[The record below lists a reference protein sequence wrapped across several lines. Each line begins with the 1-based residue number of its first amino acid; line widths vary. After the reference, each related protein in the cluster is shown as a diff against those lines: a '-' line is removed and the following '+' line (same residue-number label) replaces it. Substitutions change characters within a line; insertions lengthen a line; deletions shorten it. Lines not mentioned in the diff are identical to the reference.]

1 MNLGLILI
9 CGVLAL
15 KAAELP
21 VELAPGSQLRSVDVV
36 LDCHYIEE
44 AVGGFPGAFAGSF
57 SSDPA
62 TLVLRG
68 VSIADDGSLD
78 SVTNYEAPGTNTD
91 SASPIIFEVSETLV
105 PIPYAE
111 SLLHADCAG
120 EKVTCEISPYSL
132 HLADEGPSQA
142 SWFMGTLKLSSG
154 ISIALVLK
162 VSSVREED
170 ERMAILH
177 PRLKVPISKEGT
189 VLTTALQPAGWDLLV
204 GRHMSNPST
213 QHGQSVHSM
222 LPPVE
227 FQLSSRTPTLR
238 TRLGTSVTLD
248 CSFALASSSPLA
260 SLEWRLQ
267 HRGSGRRV
275 FHYQAGDVAQAE
287 QSTAHVDVVQLLET
301 GDASLSLHGVGVG
314 DEGTY
319 ICLVSTPQ
327 HQAQNIIQLQLVEP
341 PRVRLFPEL
350 VSREGDGATTLTCEI
365 SGYYPLDV
373 SVKWTREAPDDKDKI
388 PISGSSTYFSSHR
401 QAQDGTYGI
410 NSYLSINTAI
420 ELGPVTYSCHVSHL
434 ALEEPIT
441 ASAQLRTPEHKTS
454 NGLVGTFIATF
465 IFLAA
470 LVGLMLRR
478 RKTVDPKS
486 EESLETSG

>member
-1 MNLGLILI
+1 FLSFS
-9 CGVLAL
+9 
-15 KAAELP
+15 AELP
-21 VELAPGSQLRSVDVV
+21 GEPAPGFQLRSVDVV

-78 SVTNYEAPGTNTD
+78 SVTNYEVPGTSAD
-91 SASPIIFEVSETLV
+91 STSPIIFEVSETLV

-120 EKVTCEISPYSL
+120 EEVTCEISPYSL
-132 HLADEGPSQA
+132 HVADEMLTQA

-154 ISIALVLK
+154 LSIALVLK
-162 VSSVREED
+162 VRSDREED
-170 ERMAILH
+170 GGVAVLH
-177 PRLKVPISKEGT
+177 PRLKVPVSNEGT
-189 VLTTALQPAGWDLLV
+189 VLTT
-204 GRHMSNPST
+204 
-213 QHGQSVHSM
+213 
-222 LPPVE
+222 VE
-227 FQLSSRTPTLR
+227 FQLSSHTPALR
-238 TRLGTSVTLD
+238 ARLGSSVSLD
-248 CSFALASSSPLA
+248 CSFALAPSSPLA

-275 FHYQAGDVAQAE
+275 FHYQAGDTVQAE
-287 QSTAHVDVVQLLET
+287 QPGAQVDVVQLLET
-301 GDASLSLHGVGVG
+301 GDASLRLHGVRVG

-350 VSREGDGATTLTCEI
+350 VSREGNGVSTLTCEI

-373 SVKWTREAPDDKDKI
+373 SVTWTRQAPDDKGKV
-388 PISGSSTYFSSHR
+388 PVSGSSTYFSSHR
-401 QAQDGTYGI
+401 QAQDGTYSV
-410 NSYLSINTAI
+410 NSYLSINTAT
-420 ELGPVTYSCHVSHL
+420 ELAPASHSCHVFSHL
-434 ALEEPIT
+434 ALEEQIT
-441 ASAQLRTPEHKTS
+441 ASAQLRAPEQKIS
-454 NGLVGTFIATF
+454 NGLVGIFIATF

-470 LVGLMLRR
+470 LIGLMLRR
-478 RKTVDPKS
+478 SKTVDEKS

>member
-1 MNLGLILI
+1 MHLGLLLA
-9 CGVLAL
+9 CGALAL
-15 KAAELP
+15 GAELP
-21 VELAPGSQLRSVDVV
+21 GEPAPGFQLRSVDVV

-78 SVTNYEAPGTNTD
+78 SVTNYEVPGTSAD
-91 SASPIIFEVSETLV
+91 STSPIIFEVSETLV

-120 EKVTCEISPYSL
+120 EEVTCEISPYSL
-132 HLADEGPSQA
+132 HMADETLTQA

-154 ISIALVLK
+154 LSIALVLK
-162 VSSVREED
+162 VRSDREED
-170 ERMAILH
+170 GGVAVLH
-177 PRLKVPISKEGT
+177 PRLKVPVSNEGT
-189 VLTTALQPAGWDLLV
+189 VLTT
-204 GRHMSNPST
+204 
-213 QHGQSVHSM
+213 
-222 LPPVE
+222 VE
-227 FQLSSRTPTLR
+227 FQLSSHTPALR
-238 TRLGTSVTLD
+238 TRLGSSVSLD
-248 CSFALASSSPLA
+248 CSFALAPSSPLA

-275 FHYQAGDVAQAE
+275 FHYQAGDTVQAE
-287 QSTAHVDVVQLLET
+287 QPGAQVDVVQLLET
-301 GDASLSLHGVGVG
+301 GDASLRLHGVRVG

-350 VSREGDGATTLTCEI
+350 VSREGNGVSTLTCEI

-373 SVKWTREAPDDKDKI
+373 SVTWTRQAPDDKGKV
-388 PISGSSTYFSSHR
+388 PVSGSSTYFSSHR
-401 QAQDGTYGI
+401 QAQDGTYSV
-410 NSYLSINTAI
+410 NSYLSINTAT
-420 ELGPVTYSCHVSHL
+420 ELGPAIYSCHVSHL
-434 ALEEPIT
+434 ALEEQIT
-441 ASAQLRTPEHKTS
+441 ASAQLRAPEQKIS
-454 NGLVGTFIATF
+454 NGLVGIFIATF

-470 LVGLMLRR
+470 LIGLMLRR
-478 RKTVDPKS
+478 SKTVDAKLEKS
-486 EESLETSG
+486 LQTSG

>member
-44 AVGGFPGAFAGSF
+44 AVGKFPGAFAGSF

-68 VSIADDGSLD
+68 ISIADDGSLD
-78 SVTNYEAPGTNTD
+78 SVTNYEAPGTKTD
-91 SASPIIFEVSETLV
+91 STFPIVFEVSASLV
-105 PIPYAE
+105 PVPYAE

-120 EKVTCEISPYSL
+120 EEVTCEISPYSL

-162 VSSVREED
+162 VSSDSEED
-170 ERMAILH
+170 DKMAVLH
-177 PRLKVPISKEGT
+177 PRLKVPVSKEGT
-189 VLTTALQPAGWDLLV
+189 VLTT
-204 GRHMSNPST
+204 
-213 QHGQSVHSM
+213 
-222 LPPVE
+222 VE

-238 TRLGTSVTLD
+238 TRFGTSVTLD
-248 CSFALASSSPLA
+248 CRFALASSSPLA
-260 SLEWRLQ
+260 SMEWRLQ

-275 FHYQAGDVAQAE
+275 FHYQTGEMAQAE

-373 SVKWTREAPDDKDKI
+373 SVKWTQEAPDGKDKV
-388 PISGSSTYFSSHR
+388 PISDSSTYFSSHR
-401 QAQDGTYGI
+401 QAQDGTYSI
-410 NSYLSINTAI
+410 NSYLSISTAT
-420 ELGPVTYSCHVSHL
+420 ELRPVTYSCHVSHL

-441 ASAQLRTPEHKTS
+441 ASAQLRAPEQKTPE
-454 NGLVGTFIATF
+454 GLMGAFIATF
-465 IFLAA
+465 IFFAA
-470 LVGLMLRR
+470 LVGLLLRT

-486 EESLETSG
+486 EKSLETSG